1 MSRFPLRIQLLFL
14 SLALVTGF
22 VFFGMGTWKTLND
35 SKIGGTAYN
44 RIVMHKDL
52 VADILPPPNYII
64 ESYLTVLLLADP
76 DRSGEREEGIKKLGE
91 LRKDY
96 DTRHSFWLTQ
106 PLPEELKKLF
116 LDKAHQPA
124 EKFFQVVDG
133 KFLPALKAGKT
144 AEAAAV
150 VHELDALYQQHRQA
164 IDEVVKIASADQAA
178 VETATDAQVQRGA
191 WILVV
196 IFGLSCLATLAVNLV
211 FGKSLHQGID
221 EARRALA
228 EMGAGNLS
236 YAIRT
241 RREDELGDLLR
252 SVDGTMAQLRNT
264 VGSIRDAAETVSSSS
279 TQLLASI
286 EEIADASEAQ
296 SGAVGSVAATV
307 EEMSSGIAQMAGV
320 SATSKERAAGAE
332 QACTEGS
339 GEIEATVSVV
349 QQLASDVQNTA
360 ESINLLGEN
369 SRQIST
375 IISAIREIADQ
386 TNLLALNAAIEAARA
401 GEAGR
406 GFAVVADEVRKLAE
420 RTAQSTDQI
429 GTMISQI
436 QQGISQAVGSM
447 SEGSERA
454 CTSIEVVQRA
464 RQTMTGIAS
473 ETTALMRDIE
483 DIAIALESQRQGS
496 GSIAVE
502 IDKIARASESN
513 SSTTHQVAATARD
526 MSDTAKRL
534 RNAVSVFR
542 C

>member
-1 MSRFPLRIQLLFL
+1 
-14 SLALVTGF
+14 SLQ
-22 VFFGMGTWKTLND
+22 
-35 SKIGGTAYN
+35 
-44 RIVMHKDL
+44 
-52 VADILPPPNYII
+52 
-64 ESYLTVLLLADP
+64 
-76 DRSGEREEGIKKLGE
+76 EGIG
-91 LRKDY
+91 
-96 DTRHSFWLTQ
+96 
-106 PLPEELKKLF
+106 
-116 LDKAHQPA
+116 
-124 EKFFQVVDG
+124 
-133 KFLPALKAGKT
+133 
-144 AEAAAV
+144 
-150 VHELDALYQQHRQA
+150 
-164 IDEVVKIASADQAA
+164 
-178 VETATDAQVQRGA
+178 
-191 WILVV
+191 
-196 IFGLSCLATLAVNLV
+196 
-211 FGKSLHQGID
+211 

-264 VGSIRDAAETVSSSS
+264 VGSIRDAAETVSASSA
-279 TQLLASI
+279 QLLASI
-286 EEIADASEAQ
+286 EDIADASQAQ

-320 SATSKERAAGAE
+320 SATSKDRAAGAE

-349 QQLASDVQNTA
+349 QKLASDVQTTA

-429 GTMISQI
+429 GTMITQI
-436 QQGISQAVGSM
+436 QDGIALAVGSM

-454 CTSIEVVQRA
+454 RTSIEVVQRA
-464 RQTMTGIAS
+464 RQTMAGIAS
-473 ETTALMRDIE
+473 ETTVLMRDIE
-483 DIAIALESQRQGS
+483 EIAYSLEAQRQGS

-502 IDKIARASESN
+502 IEKIAQASESN

-534 RNAVSVFR
+534 RSTVSVFR